1 MSNFNL
7 KAKHKVTGTIHDF
20 TALDHIHSYSYIS
33 EEYNMTFTSKEFNEL
48 YEVIKDKSYD
58 IIEDKSYDII
68 ETGNDKM
75 SIAYVV
81 PKENLNTIEIDG
93 FKDRF
98 DTEFTDSDTGLLN
111 IGKYDY
117 DRLLTWIKNEIK

>member
-1 MSNFNL
+1 MSNYKL
-7 KAKHKVTGTIHDF
+7 KAKHKVTDIIHDF
-20 TALDHIHSYSYIS
+20 TALDHVHSYSYIS

-48 YEVIKDKSYD
+48 YEVIK
-58 IIEDKSYDII
+58 DKSYDII